1 MRTIIRTLLTMLTA
15 LPMSVLADAP
25 NADWIAQSRAMAQA
39 LGSELKAELGKAIE
53 KDGPVGAIGVCKTK
67 APEIAARLS
76 SESGADVGRTALRVR
91 NPANAPD
98 PFEKLLLEQFSSE
111 LASGGFELP
120 LQAAFE
126 INRGGMVERR
136 YMQAL
141 PMDAVCVTCH
151 GSTLDATVAAAIA
164 REYPEDR
171 ATGFA
176 PGELRG
182 AISVIWPAV
191 ATKP

>member
-1 MRTIIRTLLTMLTA
+1 MRTTIRFLLPLLA
-15 LPMSVLADAP
+15 VLPMAVLADAYSP
-25 NADWIAQSRAMAQA
+25 EWVAESRAMAQA
-39 LGSELKAELGKAIE
+39 LGSELKAELGKAME
-53 KDGPVGAIGVCKTK
+53 KGGPVSAIGVCKSR

-76 SESGADVGRTALRVR
+76 KESGADVRRTALRVR

-98 PFEKLLLEQFSSE
+98 PLEKLLLEQFRVE
-111 LASGGFELP
+111 LANGGVELP

-136 YMQAL
+136 FMQAL
-141 PMDAVCVTCH
+141 PMDGVCLACH
-151 GSTLDATVAAAIA
+151 GSTLDPTVAAAIA
-164 REYPEDR
+164 REYPEDH

-182 AISVIWPAV
+182 AISIIWPAV
-191 ATKP
+191 PMKP

>member
-1 MRTIIRTLLTMLTA
+1 MRTTVRFLLPLLA
-15 LPMSVLADAP
+15 VLPMAVLADAYSP
-25 NADWIAQSRAMAQA
+25 EWVAESRAMAQA
-39 LGSELKAELGKAIE
+39 LGSELKAELGKAME
-53 KDGPVGAIGVCKTK
+53 KGGPVSAIGVCKSR

-76 SESGADVGRTALRVR
+76 KESGADVRRTALRVR

-98 PFEKLLLEQFSSE
+98 PLEKLLLEQFRVE
-111 LASGGFELP
+111 LANGGVVLP

-136 YMQAL
+136 FMQAL
-141 PMDAVCVTCH
+141 PMDGVCLACH
-151 GSTLDATVAAAIA
+151 GSTLDPKVAAAIA
-164 REYPEDR
+164 REYPEDH

-182 AISVIWPAV
+182 AISIIWPAV
-191 ATKP
+191 PMKP

>member
-1 MRTIIRTLLTMLTA
+1 MRTTVRSLLPLLA
-15 LPMSVLADAP
+15 VLPMAVLADASS
-25 NADWIAQSRAMAQA
+25 ADWVVESRAMAQA

-53 KDGPVGAIGVCKTK
+53 KGGPVSAIGVCKSR

-76 SESGADVGRTALRVR
+76 KESGADVGRTALRVR

-98 PFEKLLLEQFSSE
+98 PLEKLLIEQFSAE

-120 LQAAFE
+120 QQAAFE

-141 PMDAVCVTCH
+141 PMDGVCLTCH
-151 GSTLDATVAAAIA
+151 GSTLDPKVAASIA
-164 REYPEDR
+164 SEYPEDR

-182 AISVIWPAV
+182 AISIIWPAV
-191 ATKP
+191 PMKP

>member
-1 MRTIIRTLLTMLTA
+1 MRTTIHTLLTLLA
-15 LPMSVLADAP
+15 VLPMAVLADASG
-25 NADWIAQSRAMAQA
+25 ADWIAQSRAMAQA

-53 KDGPVGAIGVCKTK
+53 QGGPVNAIGVCKTR

-76 SESGADVGRTALRVR
+76 RESGADVGRTALRVR

-98 PFEKLLLEQFSSE
+98 PLEMLLLEQFGSE

-141 PMDAVCVTCH
+141 PMDGLCVACH
-151 GSTLDATVAAAIA
+151 GSTLDAKVAAEIA

-171 ATGFA
+171 ATGFV

-182 AISVIWPAV
+182 AISIIWPAV
-191 ATKP
+191 PMKP